1 MRVSN
6 FSILT
11 FLFVT
16 LLSFI
21 AMSTQRADAAACTRN
36 ADGEI
41 IDGDIDPSCTVTPD
55 AVYFPIYKFGLCE
68 NVPTYDNYQS
78 SCTMLFDNATA
89 AVVEVTPTS
98 NFNLAENLTITEGV
112 YKAAI
117 VLVGNTIQV
126 RHSEVFDEDWDGIDD
141 TGADSTGKYCATRL
155 DSGSEDDFDSNLDC
169 SNTPIEAGIF
179 SETEG
184 AYHTAGACTIV
195 AGANQSNLSF
205 TTASG
210 STTVCGM
217 LNADTLETYT
227 GGDTDATRQLVTQAF
242 TSDVTISPSTTA
254 LEIAFKVTNM
264 LSIENVIIGGVSTD
278 YLQAYLDGFDCD

>member
-1 MRVSN
+1 MRVSS

-41 IDGDIDPSCTVTPD
+41 IDGDINPSCTVTPD

-78 SCTMLFDNATA
+78 SCTMLFDSATA

-117 VLVGNTIQV
+117 VLLVTQSKFVTAKFSMKIGMGLTILELTLLVNIAPQGLIV
-126 RHSEVFDEDWDGIDD
+126 VV
-141 TGADSTGKYCATRL
+141 K
-155 DSGSEDDFDSNLDC
+155 
-169 SNTPIEAGIF
+169 
-179 SETEG
+179 
-184 AYHTAGACTIV
+184 TILTQIWIV
-195 AGANQSNLSF
+195 P
-205 TTASG
+205 
-210 STTVCGM
+210 
-217 LNADTLETYT
+217 
-227 GGDTDATRQLVTQAF
+227 TRQLKQVYSVKQRER
-242 TSDVTISPSTTA
+242 TIPLEPA
-254 LEIAFKVTNM
+254 LSWRVLTR
-264 LSIENVIIGGVSTD
+264 VIFRSRLLPV
-278 YLQAYLDGFDCD
+278 LQPFVEC